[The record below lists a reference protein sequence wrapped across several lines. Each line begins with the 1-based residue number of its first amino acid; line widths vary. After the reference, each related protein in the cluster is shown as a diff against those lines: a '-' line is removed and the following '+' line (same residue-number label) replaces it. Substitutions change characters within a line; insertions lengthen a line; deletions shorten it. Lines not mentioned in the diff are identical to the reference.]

1 MHPNEM
7 LTLEKLTCIFTFTV
21 CGMVGVKLILN
32 PDLNVGR
39 YKMYAFAVLYN
50 HRHK

>member
-1 MHPNEM
+1 MHPNER
-7 LTLEKLTCIFTFTV
+7 LTLEKLTYIFTFTV

-32 PDLNVGR
+32 LNLNVGS
-39 YKMYAFAVLYN
+39 YKIYACAVLYN